1 LVNASR
7 FTSQKWWQLWR
18 SIEYDVLKDL
28 KGLYKLEF
36 AVDGKVHF
44 MTFKDVLSMLPKSW
58 FGKQA
63 RAHQARFI
71 HSLARAAYAACY
83 LGISNKPIQIAPLL
97 SEKFTEPGDH
107 KMCCKAPDYSEWL
120 KAMIK
125 EIKNWRKCDD
135 GKLSSCTR
143 QGRSYFESFFLPPAF
158 ILLFGLS

>member
-1 LVNASR
+1 MLTRLCCLVNASR

-107 KMCCKAPDYSEWL
+107 KMCCKAPDYSE
-120 KAMIK
+120 
-125 EIKNWRKCDD
+125 
-135 GKLSSCTR
+135 
-143 QGRSYFESFFLPPAF
+143 
-158 ILLFGLS
+158 